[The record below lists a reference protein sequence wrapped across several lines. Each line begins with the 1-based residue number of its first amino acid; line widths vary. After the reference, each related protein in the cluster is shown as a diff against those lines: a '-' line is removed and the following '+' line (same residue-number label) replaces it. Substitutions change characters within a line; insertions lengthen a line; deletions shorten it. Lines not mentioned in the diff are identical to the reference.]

1 MNIEPTFIINAI
13 VIGLGATLVMDAW
26 ALIMRFAFNI
36 PSLNYCMVGR
46 WICLMPRGDFTHSSI
61 AEAPRMKLE
70 CTAGWLAHYL
80 IGAIFALML
89 VVLTSGSWL
98 ETPTLVPALLF
109 GVSTVLVPF
118 LIMQPSFGLGVAA
131 AKTPN
136 PNQARLRSIMAHS
149 VFGIGLYA
157 SALSLNHFL
166 S

>member
-1 MNIEPTFIINAI
+1 MNIEPTFISAI
-13 VIGLGATLVMDAW
+13 VIGLGATLLMDAW
-26 ALIMRFAFNI
+26 ALIMRFTFNI

-46 WICLMPRGDFTHSSI
+46 WICLMPGGVFTHSSI

-98 ETPTLVPALLF
+98 EKPTFIPALLF
-109 GVSTVLVPF
+109 GVGTVLVPF

-136 PNQARLRSIMAHS
+136 PNQARLRSIMAHG
-149 VFGIGLYA
+149 VFGIGLYV
-157 SALSLNHFL
+157 SALSLNQFL